1 MVAWSLGFPSPDGE
15 SAMPKENAVENIWLW
30 WPRFR
35 DAGGIRRELLDQ
47 VIRAIDALNKV
58 TLSGAEHIWH
68 EPTQFGDVKDYLNT
82 KKMYLERK
90 LSLTPQ
96 SPLNRASDQV
106 VATEAQ

>member
-47 VIRAIDALNKV
+47 VI
-58 TLSGAEHIWH
+58 GAR
-68 EPTQFGDVKDYLNT
+68 PAP
-82 KKMYLERK
+82 RR
-90 LSLTPQ
+90 TPQ
-96 SPLNRASDQV
+96 PIEIIGGAGRTRTCNQTVMSIPTSSEKSDKSE
-106 VATEAQ
+106 T